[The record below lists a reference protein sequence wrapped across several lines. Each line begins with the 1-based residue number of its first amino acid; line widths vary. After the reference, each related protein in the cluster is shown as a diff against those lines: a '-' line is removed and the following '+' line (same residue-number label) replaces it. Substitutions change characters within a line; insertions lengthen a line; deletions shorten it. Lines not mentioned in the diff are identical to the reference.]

1 MTRSRGAT
9 PGITVPAEG
18 APRGA
23 TLRLLAVGTAGAAGA
38 AAALQSVRQWATEAG
53 AEFDYTPDLP
63 SAARRLAAGA
73 CDVVLLML
81 GDGADE
87 ELTWWADAVRGA
99 PRSPRLIAC
108 I

>member
-9 PGITVPAEG
+9 PGITVPAES

-53 AEFDYTPDLP
+53 VEFD
-63 SAARRLAAGA
+63 
-73 CDVVLLML
+73 
-81 GDGADE
+81 
-87 ELTWWADAVRGA
+87 
-99 PRSPRLIAC
+99 
-108 I
+108 